1 MLKVVIDC
9 ICKQNNGDLEENKK
23 EKRKGEDF
31 WLEMFEKERVDKV
44 VKKEVEEEKGKKV
57 WNVILENKM
66 LPPRMERTTEPT
78 PNLDQEISK
87 VS

>member
-1 MLKVVIDC
+1 M
-9 ICKQNNGDLEENKK
+9 CKQNIGDLEEVKK

-31 WLEMFEKERVDKV
+31 WLDMFEKERVEKV
-44 VKKEVEEEKGKKV
+44 VKKEVEEEKGKNV
-57 WNVILENKM
+57 WNVILENKK
-66 LPPRMERTTEPT
+66 LPPRMERTKEPT

>member
-44 VKKEVEEEKGKKV
+44 VKKEVEEEKGKK
-57 WNVILENKM
+57 NICQLFFRNDFSILLKYF
-66 LPPRMERTTEPT
+66 LFALT
-78 PNLDQEISK
+78 
-87 VS
+87 VSVKKK

>member
-1 MLKVVIDC
+1 MLKIVIDC
-9 ICKQNNGDLEENKK
+9 ICKQNNGDLEEIKK
-23 EKRKGEDF
+23 EKRKGEDV

-87 VS
+87 VC

>member
-1 MLKVVIDC
+1 MLKIVTDC
-9 ICKQNNGDLEENKK
+9 ICKQNNGDLEEIKK

-87 VS
+87 VC